1 MRFGLFLAVAVPA
14 LIAGPAPGWAFP
26 APETNKAWPTEHQ
39 QELRPA
45 ANETSPY
52 AMRYSDEAAQS
63 LGFREGRW
71 EAFTPSNPLM
81 PRVNGGLDG
90 GRPMLHL
97 QWRSGP

>member
-1 MRFGLFLAVAVPA
+1 MFLAVAVPA

-26 APETNKAWPTEHQ
+26 GPETNAAWPTEHQ
-39 QELRPA
+39 QELRTA
-45 ANETSPY
+45 ANEKSPY